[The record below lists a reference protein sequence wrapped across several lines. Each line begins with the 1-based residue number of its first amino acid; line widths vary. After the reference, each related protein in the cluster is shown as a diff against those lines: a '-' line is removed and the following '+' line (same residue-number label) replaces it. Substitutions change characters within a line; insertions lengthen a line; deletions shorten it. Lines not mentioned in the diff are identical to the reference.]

1 VSSICSYKNLN
12 QIKLLLE
19 GVVDRGTAKG
29 LKNEH
34 FRIAGKTGTA
44 QILKDGHYEKKYITS
59 FVGYF
64 PADAPKY
71 SAIVLIKNP
80 KGIYQYGNSVAGPV
94 FKDIADNIYARDINL
109 HSAMEK
115 KKTTE
120 VGVFPT
126 LRAGKQDEIV
136 MLANELGVSNHSTT
150 EDEWVKA
157 IKNGNAITW
166 KKNSI
171 VKDLVPD
178 VTGMTFRDA
187 IYLLEKSGL
196 RVYYDGK
203 GRVSEQS
210 LRPGTRIS
218 RGGKIHLRLS

>member
-1 VSSICSYKNLN
+1 
-12 QIKLLLE
+12 
-19 GVVDRGTAKG
+19 
-29 LKNEH
+29 
-34 FRIAGKTGTA
+34 
-44 QILKDGHYEKKYITS
+44 
-59 FVGYF
+59 
-64 PADAPKY
+64 
-71 SAIVLIKNP
+71 LIKNP

-109 HSAMEK
+109 HTAMEK
-115 KKTTE
+115 KKTLE
-120 VGVFPT
+120 PGVFPT

-136 MLANELGVSNHSTT
+136 MLANELGVSNHSAT

-187 IYLLEKSGL
+187 IYLLEKSGI

-203 GRVSEQS
+203 GRVAEQS

-218 RGGKIHLRLS
+218 RGAKIHLRLS